1 MTDFIIIGI
10 LVFFNAFFSLS
21 EVALISARKS
31 RLQVAV
37 KKGSRTAKMALDLIN
52 DTDNFLSTAQIGITV
67 VSILTGIYSGAEMSD
82 DFTEWLIGIGLPA
95 ETASI
100 AAKTLILIAATY
112 LQCELGELF
121 PKRVGIDLA
130 DSMAKLCAPAMLFFA
145 GLAKPFVWLLSVNT
159 DWLVRIF
166 HLHKESQGV
175 TEEEIKSVIQ
185 EGTENGE
192 VAEVEQDIMERAM
205 VMGDQTVDH
214 LMTYRTDVVTL
225 DLKMN
230 SQEVENVIHDT
241 PYSNYPVVDGNLE
254 NLCGVVSLKDLVM
267 HLGKP
272 GFNLNSCLK
281 KPIFFPE
288 HITVY
293 KALEHLKKHHSNIAF
308 VCDELGAMLGVITFR
323 DIFEGLVGTIT
334 DQKELPDIIE
344 RADKKSWII
353 SGQCPFYEF
362 LEYFDEEDLYQREYK
377 TLAGLILDILDH
389 IPTVGEQCQWRM
401 FTLKVVEMDGYRIDK
416 VLLMKEEAA
425 NQSEE

>member
-52 DTDNFLSTAQIGITV
+52 DTDKFLSTAQIGITV

-175 TEEEIKSVIQ
+175 TDEKIKSVTPR
-185 EGTENGE
+185 GKENGE

-205 VMGDQTVDH
+205 VMGDQTVDY

-225 DLKMN
+225 
-230 SQEVENVIHDT
+230 E
-241 PYSNYPVVDGNLE
+241 
-254 NLCGVVSLKDLVM
+254 
-267 HLGKP
+267 
-272 GFNLNSCLK
+272 LNMRS
-281 KPIFFPE
+281 
-288 HITVY
+288 
-293 KALEHLKKHHSNIAF
+293 
-308 VCDELGAMLGVITFR
+308 
-323 DIFEGLVGTIT
+323 
-334 DQKELPDIIE
+334 
-344 RADKKSWII
+344 
-353 SGQCPFYEF
+353 
-362 LEYFDEEDLYQREYK
+362 
-377 TLAGLILDILDH
+377 
-389 IPTVGEQCQWRM
+389 
-401 FTLKVVEMDGYRIDK
+401 
-416 VLLMKEEAA
+416 
-425 NQSEE
+425 